1 MIRYALRCEG
11 GHAFEAWFRD
21 SAAYDAQR
29 AAGLVACAVC
39 GATEVEKAPMAPAV
53 ANRAEPPAP
62 PSPAPAPSAAP
73 SAAPASAA
81 AVPALSA
88 PPDSPAARAMA
99 ALRAHVEA
107 TADYVGPRFAT
118 EARRIHAEGGAARSV
133 WGEATPAE
141 ARALAEDGVPVAPLP
156 WLPKRDD

>member
-1 MIRYALRCEG
+1 MIRYALRCHD

-29 AAGLVACAVC
+29 AAGLVACSVC
-39 GATEVEKAPMAPAV
+39 GATDVEKALMAPAV
-53 ANRAEPPAP
+53 ATRPG
-62 PSPAPAPSAAP
+62 
-73 SAAPASAA
+73 SAAPAPADAPPAPAA
-81 AVPALSA
+81 AAPALPALSA

-107 TADYVGPRFAT
+107 TADYVGPRFAA
-118 EARRIHAEGGAARSV
+118 EARRIHAEGGAERAV
-133 WGEATPAE
+133 WGEATPSE

-156 WLPKRDD
+156 WLPRRDD